1 MPGGRPTKYNKAL
14 LEKAKEYL
22 FKYEELHQVLP
33 TIEGF
38 SLYLGLDDDTIRE
51 WCKDGEKKEFS
62 ATVKEIKK
70 TQKQVLINK
79 GLDNKFNASITK
91 LLLGANHSV
100 IEKTS
105 QEVSGPDGKP
115 QEHKWT
121 VEFVE
126 ANHDKQ

>member
-1 MPGGRPTKYNKAL
+1 MPIGRPTKYNKEL
-14 LEKAKEYL
+14 LAKAKEYL
-22 FKYEELHQVLP
+22 FKYEELGDVVP
-33 TIEGF
+33 TVEGL
-38 SLYLGLDDDTIRE
+38 SIYLGISRDVIYE
-51 WCKDGEKKEFS
+51 WCKDEEKKEFID
-62 ATVKEIKK
+62 TVKQINA

-100 IEKTS
+100 IEKTA

-121 VEFVE
+121 IEFVE
-126 ANHDKQ
+126 ATHEK